1 MKHYLLLICLMSSS
15 IAYATEAKN
24 AWNATKLTES
34 TIKKIQ
40 QAQYQYKKCV
50 TDKMRLAAKGN
61 IDVKDATASIMKLC
75 EEVLAQMRQIYLDNG
90 VPAVIADR
98 HLKKMRNDITRRV
111 IKQLMFTKAADKA
124 GAQ

>member
-1 MKHYLLLICLMSSS
+1 MKHCLLLICLMASSF
-15 IAYATEAKN
+15 AYAVEAKN

-50 TDKMRLAAKGN
+50 TDKMRLTAKGN
-61 IDVKDATASIMKLC
+61 VDVKGATASIIKQC
-75 EEVLAQMRQIYLDNG
+75 EEVLAQMRQRYLDND

-111 IKQLMFTKAADKA
+111 VKQLMFAKAAGKA